1 MYQFNAQKL
10 AAVAIA
16 QSFDAT
22 RYYLNGVYLHGDT
35 AVATDGHM
43 LTKAI
48 ETDPELENPKD
59 GAIFPVSKKA
69 ITAMKKNTAAKVTF
83 ENDVLTVLDETE
95 SVLHLEPSK
104 QIDGT
109 FPDYNRVIPDGDFE
123 SSLGGFAPD
132 LLIRLSNTAKILIS
146 GPLVL
151 TGEDASSPHKV
162 KYVGSSDVMS
172 VIMPMRQ

>member
-16 QSFDAT
+16 QSTEAT
-22 RYYLNGVYLHGDT
+22 RYYLNGVCLHGDT
-35 AVATDGHM
+35 AVATDGHI

-48 ETDPELENPKD
+48 DQEHTNPPEQ
-59 GAIFPVSKKA
+59 AIFPVSKKA